1 MDDQDVTAVAAAT
14 DLVALVGEH
23 VALRASG
30 ARWVGLCPFHAEKTP
45 SFYVSPA
52 FGRYHCF
59 GCDTSGDAIDFL
71 RAVEHLDFVEA
82 VERLAERAGIT
93 LRKVDPRAGARRA
106 KRGDLIE
113 VMERAVSWY
122 HERLTSG
129 ADAGPARSYLASR
142 GYGTETIRQFQLGW
156 APDDW
161 DGLTKALGLSD
172 SVLRDTGLG
181 FVNKV
186 GRRQDAF
193 RARLM
198 FPIFDTGGRPVA
210 FGGRVLPGA
219 SGTEPK
225 YKNSAESAIYSKRKI
240 LYGLNWARDEV
251 SRTGE
256 VVVCEGYTD
265 VIALA
270 EAGVNRAV
278 ATCGT
283 SLAEEHFGVLRN
295 FARRV
300 VLAYDADGAG
310 QAAAERFYEWERRH
324 ELEIAVADLP
334 AGSDPAELGQRDPDA
349 LRAAVGRARTF
360 LSFRVERI
368 LAGAD
373 LGSAEGRA
381 RAAAKALAAV
391 AEHPDLLVRDQYV
404 MQIGARCRIEAD
416 QLRTALAQL
425 RRGGSAGRFRGGGA
439 RSGEVGAAP
448 GGGGAPGD
456 SPRRS
461 GRSSTDPPT
470 AAAPGAAP
478 PGVRPPAAAAP
489 TGTAPVA
496 TAPVAT
502 APAAPAARGMP
513 GAGLPELPGP
523 GPGPSGLRRPS
534 PGFTGRSVAVPPSPS
549 HRHGPTGSGRLELEC
564 LRLAVHHPDEV
575 AGRLDEVC
583 FEDPVHRAA
592 FRGLRCSATLSEA
605 IAGAEPAVGALLS
618 RLAVEEANADPEVE
632 LPRLVGAAARR
643 FLNWVGAE
651 IRAEPSRAP
660 ELAPSAGWLRQGIE
674 ALNDPATSDDAAAQ
688 LLAWMSGM
696 APGDALSG
704 G

>member
-1 MDDQDVTAVAAAT
+1 VRVDEQDVAAVAAAT

-30 ARWVGLCPFHAEKTP
+30 ARWVGLCPFHSEKTP

-93 LRKVDPRAGARRA
+93 LRALDPKDGARRA

-122 HERLTSG
+122 HRRLMTG

-142 GYGTETIRQFQLGW
+142 GYGTGTIRRFQLGW
-156 APDDW
+156 APEDW

-172 SVLRDTGLG
+172 AVLRDTGLG
-181 FVNKV
+181 FVNKA

-219 SGTEPK
+219 PETEPK
-225 YKNSAESAIYSKRKI
+225 YKNSAESAIYSKRKV

-251 SRTGE
+251 ARTGE

-270 EAGVNRAV
+270 EAGVGRAV

-300 VLAYDADGAG
+300 VLAYDADRAG

-334 AGSDPAELGQRDPDA
+334 AGSDPAELGQRDPEA
-349 LRAAVGRARTF
+349 LRAAIGRARTF

-368 LAGAD
+368 LAGAE

-381 RAAAKALAAV
+381 RAASTALAAV
-391 AEHPDLLVRDQYV
+391 AEHPDPLVRDQYV

-416 QLRTALAQL
+416 QLRTAIGQL
-425 RRGGSAGRFRGGGA
+425 RRTGGA
-439 RSGEVGAAP
+439 SRRKDRPSSAPRSP
-448 GGGGAPGD
+448 
-456 SPRRS
+456 
-461 GRSSTDPPT
+461 
-470 AAAPGAAP
+470 AAP
-478 PGVRPPAAAAP
+478 PGA
-489 TGTAPVA
+489 
-496 TAPVAT
+496 
-502 APAAPAARGMP
+502 P
-513 GAGLPELPGP
+513 GAGGP
-523 GPGPSGLRRPS
+523 GAPGTGGPGTPGAGGPGAGGPGAGGPGAPGAGGPGTPEARPS
-534 PGFTGRSVAVPPSPS
+534 PPAGSRLGSAGHSVAAPPSSPP
-549 HRHGPTGSGRLELEC
+549 RHGPTGSGRLELEC
-564 LRLAVHHPDEV
+564 LRLAVHRPDVV

-583 FEDPVHRAA
+583 FEDPIHRAA
-592 FRGLRCSATLSEA
+592 FRALRCSGTLAEA
-605 IAGAEPAVGALLS
+605 IASAEPAVGALLS

-632 LPRLVGAAARR
+632 LPRLVGVAARR
-643 FLNWVGAE
+643 VLNWLGGE
-651 IRAEPSRAP
+651 IKAEPSRAS
-660 ELAPSAGWLRQGIE
+660 ELAPSANWLRQGIE
-674 ALNDPATSDDAAAQ
+674 ALNDPATSDDSAAQ
-688 LLAWMSGM
+688 LLAWLGGM
-696 APGDALSG
+696 APRDALSG